1 MILYISELT
10 DSPGMHIS
18 ECILKQK
25 KEVEK
30 PKVSV
35 NSEDEGQESEV
46 EKHADTD
53 SHWYSS
59 IHVVDKICYQQDYLK
74 SKEKRP

>member
-1 MILYISELT
+1 MYSLSFIFKKIEGVWLEAPHEVEIAEFGTEL
-10 DSPGMHIS
+10 
-18 ECILKQK
+18 EAK

-53 SHWYSS
+53 SH
-59 IHVVDKICYQQDYLK
+59 
-74 SKEKRP
+74 